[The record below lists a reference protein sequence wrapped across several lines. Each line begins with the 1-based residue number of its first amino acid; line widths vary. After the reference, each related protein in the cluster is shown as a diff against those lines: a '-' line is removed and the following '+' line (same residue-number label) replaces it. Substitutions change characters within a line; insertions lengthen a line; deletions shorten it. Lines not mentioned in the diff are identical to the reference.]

1 MTKNS
6 QRAANGLWAAAM
18 AAVAAAALL
27 PAAAWAG
34 TTWDGGGIDTNF
46 TTGANWDDNSAPTF
60 TGGTSTL
67 TFGSGGST
75 ATVDTAAELSRII
88 LNRDAAF
95 TIANGSG
102 ALTLQGETVGGVLT
116 GITASPATAG
126 TTVAYTISESIAL
139 GATQSWNVANN
150 GAGGTSL
157 SVSGVVSGA
166 GAGLTKLGSG
176 TLALTGA
183 NTFTGQSR
191 IEDGTVRI
199 TSWINNNNAN
209 GAFGNSANALVLGG
223 TSTAAQLIFSS
234 AATSGGFYTTTK
246 PVELGAAGGTIKL
259 EFTGNSLGP
268 ANEAALRGV
277 ISGSGGLTVDATNAR
292 LSIYPLAAS
301 GGNMTFTGPVN
312 LVAGTLQ
319 ASLDN
324 QTGSGTATPFGAGT
338 NGLGSALTMSPGTV
352 LNLWTQDISRS
363 IRLGSLAGSGTVSGE
378 AGGTKTFIIGGNDTS
393 TTFAGTIVNGGGS
406 GQLAITKTGS
416 GTLTLTGSSSYTG
429 ATTISAGVLA
439 LGNAGAL
446 GSSGTI
452 SFGGGTLRF
461 SDSNTTDYS
470 SRFSTAANQAYTLD
484 TNGQTVTLASA
495 LTSSGGSL
503 TKLGSGTLTLTG
515 SNSYS
520 GGTTISAGR
529 LTLSGNGVLGSGSYA
544 GTIANAG
551 ELVLGSDVAQN
562 LSGVISGTGSLTKL
576 GSGTLTLTG
585 ANTFTGQSRIE
596 DGTVRITSW
605 INNNNA
611 NGAFGNSA
619 NALVLG
625 GTSTAAQLIHTN
637 TNSVGSYQPSTKS
650 LVLGAAGGTIRLEFT
665 GNSLGAAN
673 EVALSGGISGS
684 GGLTVDAANARL
696 TIQANSTFTGPLSL
710 VAGTLQANLTS
721 GTSTPFGAG
730 TNGLGSAVT
739 MSAGTI
745 LHVFTSDASR
755 SIRLGSLAGSGTV
768 SGEAG
773 GTKTFIIGGNDTSTT
788 FAGTIVNGGTSG
800 QLAITKTGSGTLTLT
815 GSSSYTGATTISA
828 GVLALGN
835 AGALGSS
842 GTISFG
848 GGTLRFSDSNTTDY
862 SSRFSTA
869 ANQAYTLDTNGQTVT
884 LASALT
890 SSGGSLTKLGSGTL
904 TLTGANTFTG
914 QSRIEDGTVR
924 ITSWINN
931 NNANGAFGNSAN
943 ALVLGG
949 TSTAAQLIFSSAATS
964 GGFYT
969 TTKPVELG
977 AAGGTIKLEFTGNSL
992 GPANEAALRGVI
1004 SGSGGLTVDATNARL
1019 SIYPLAASGGNM
1031 TFTGPVNL
1039 VAGTLQASLDNQTGS
1054 GTATPFGAGT
1064 NGLGSALT
1072 MSPGTVLNLWTQDI
1086 SRSIRL
1092 GSLAGSGTVSGEAGG
1107 TKTFIIGGNNTST
1120 TFAGTIVNG
1129 GGSGQLAI
1137 TKTGSGTL
1145 TLTGS
1150 SSYTGGTQINAGIL
1164 EIASGGRIN
1173 GSSGITL
1180 NGPTAEFKYNSAT
1193 ALTQPLTLTQGTLSG
1208 TGTIGTAVTFNTG
1221 DILAPGNS
1229 PGTQSYTSL
1238 HAWAPGGTYQFE
1250 FNALSGTPGG
1260 NWDFVNVSS
1269 GTFNLSALA
1278 ATPGSQFTLDLVTLD
1293 AFNVAGSLAT
1303 PYDGGSYT
1311 LPIASYNASNFLLPV
1326 GFSNTAGA
1334 DLTSLFTFAG
1344 LSNWQ
1349 GPQPPLGDISVKI
1362 NSSATG
1368 IDLVIVPEPTAL
1380 SLVGIGLALA
1390 ACTVRR
1396 RRRVVSGAPTVL

>member
-1 MTKNS
+1 MTKNL
-6 QRAANGLWAAAM
+6 QRAANGPWAGVI

-27 PAAAWAG
+27 PATAWAG

-46 TTGANWDDNSAPTF
+46 TTGANWDDDSAPTF

-75 ATVDTAAELSRII
+75 ATVDTAANLARII

-139 GATQSWNVANN
+139 GAHQSWNVANN

-157 SVSGVVSGA
+157 SVSGIVSGSSA
-166 GAGLTKLGSG
+166 DLVKLGSG
-176 TLALTGA
+176 TLTLTGA

-209 GAFGNSANALVLGG
+209 GAFGNSAHALVLGG
-223 TSTAAQLIFSS
+223 TSTAAQLIHTNTNSVGS
-234 AATSGGFYTTTK
+234 YQPSTK
-246 PVELGAAGGTIKL
+246 SLVLGAAGGTIKL
-259 EFTGNSLGP
+259 EFTGNSLGA
-268 ANEAALRGV
+268 ANEVALSGG
-277 ISGSGGLTVDATNAR
+277 ISGSGGLTVDAANAR
-292 LSIYPLAAS
+292 LTIQANS
-301 GGNMTFTGPVN
+301 TFTGPLS

-319 ASLDN
+319 AN
-324 QTGSGTATPFGAGT
+324 MTSGTIGTPFGAGT
-338 NGLGSALTMSPGTV
+338 NGLGSAVTMSAGTV
-352 LNLWTQDISRS
+352 LAVFTSDASRS

-378 AGGTKTFIIGGNDTS
+378 AGGTKTFIIGGDDTS
-393 TTFAGTIVNGGGS
+393 TTFAGTIVNFIGGTS

-429 ATTISAGVLA
+429 ATQINAGVLA

-470 SRFSTAANQAYTLD
+470 SRFSTAQNQDFTFD
-484 TNGQTVTLASA
+484 TNGQNVTFASA
-495 LTSSGGSL
+495 LLSSGVGSL
-503 TKLGSGTLTLTG
+503 VKLGSGTLTLTG
-515 SNSYS
+515 SNLF
-520 GGTTISAGR
+520 GGGMNIAAGR
-529 LTLSGNGVLGSGSYA
+529 LTLSGNGVLNSGNYA
-544 GTIANAG
+544 GVITNDG
-551 ELVLGSDVAQN
+551 EFILGSNAAQI
-562 LSGVISGTGSLTKL
+562 LSSVIGGTGSLTKL

-625 GTSTAAQLIHTN
+625 GTSTAAQLIFVN
-637 TNSVGSYQPSTKS
+637 T
-650 LVLGAAGGTIRLEFT
+650 
-665 GNSLGAAN
+665 
-673 EVALSGGISGS
+673 
-684 GGLTVDAANARL
+684 
-696 TIQANSTFTGPLSL
+696 
-710 VAGTLQANLTS
+710 
-721 GTSTPFGAG
+721 
-730 TNGLGSAVT
+730 
-739 MSAGTI
+739 
-745 LHVFTSDASR
+745 
-755 SIRLGSLAGSGTV
+755 
-768 SGEAG
+768 
-773 GTKTFIIGGNDTSTT
+773 
-788 FAGTIVNGGTSG
+788 
-800 QLAITKTGSGTLTLT
+800 
-815 GSSSYTGATTISA
+815 
-828 GVLALGN
+828 
-835 AGALGSS
+835 
-842 GTISFG
+842 
-848 GGTLRFSDSNTTDY
+848 
-862 SSRFSTA
+862 
-869 ANQAYTLDTNGQTVT
+869 
-884 LASALT
+884 
-890 SSGGSLTKLGSGTL
+890 
-904 TLTGANTFTG
+904 
-914 QSRIEDGTVR
+914 
-924 ITSWINN
+924 
-931 NNANGAFGNSAN
+931 
-943 ALVLGG
+943 
-949 TSTAAQLIFSSAATS
+949 ATS
-964 GGFYT
+964 GGLYQ

-977 AAGGTIKLEFTGNSL
+977 AGGGTIKLEFTGNSL

-1150 SSYTGGTQINAGIL
+1150 SSYTGATRIEAGIL

-1396 RRRVVSGAPTVL
+1396 RRRVVRGAPTVL

>member
-292 LSIYPLAAS
+292 LSI
-301 GGNMTFTGPVN
+301 F
-312 LVAGTLQ
+312 
-319 ASLDN
+319 
-324 QTGSGTATPFGAGT
+324 
-338 NGLGSALTMSPGTV
+338 
-352 LNLWTQDISRS
+352 
-363 IRLGSLAGSGTVSGE
+363 
-378 AGGTKTFIIGGNDTS
+378 
-393 TTFAGTIVNGGGS
+393 
-406 GQLAITKTGS
+406 
-416 GTLTLTGSSSYTG
+416 
-429 ATTISAGVLA
+429 
-439 LGNAGAL
+439 
-446 GSSGTI
+446 
-452 SFGGGTLRF
+452 
-461 SDSNTTDYS
+461 
-470 SRFSTAANQAYTLD
+470 
-484 TNGQTVTLASA
+484 
-495 LTSSGGSL
+495 
-503 TKLGSGTLTLTG
+503 
-515 SNSYS
+515 
-520 GGTTISAGR
+520 
-529 LTLSGNGVLGSGSYA
+529 
-544 GTIANAG
+544 
-551 ELVLGSDVAQN
+551 
-562 LSGVISGTGSLTKL
+562 
-576 GSGTLTLTG
+576 
-585 ANTFTGQSRIE
+585 
-596 DGTVRITSW
+596 
-605 INNNNA
+605 
-611 NGAFGNSA
+611 
-619 NALVLG
+619 
-625 GTSTAAQLIHTN
+625 
-637 TNSVGSYQPSTKS
+637 
-650 LVLGAAGGTIRLEFT
+650 
-665 GNSLGAAN
+665 
-673 EVALSGGISGS
+673 
-684 GGLTVDAANARL
+684 
-696 TIQANSTFTGPLSL
+696 
-710 VAGTLQANLTS
+710 
-721 GTSTPFGAG
+721 
-730 TNGLGSAVT
+730 
-739 MSAGTI
+739 
-745 LHVFTSDASR
+745 
-755 SIRLGSLAGSGTV
+755 
-768 SGEAG
+768 
-773 GTKTFIIGGNDTSTT
+773 
-788 FAGTIVNGGTSG
+788 
-800 QLAITKTGSGTLTLT
+800 
-815 GSSSYTGATTISA
+815 
-828 GVLALGN
+828 
-835 AGALGSS
+835 
-842 GTISFG
+842 
-848 GGTLRFSDSNTTDY
+848 
-862 SSRFSTA
+862 
-869 ANQAYTLDTNGQTVT
+869 
-884 LASALT
+884 
-890 SSGGSLTKLGSGTL
+890 
-904 TLTGANTFTG
+904 
-914 QSRIEDGTVR
+914 
-924 ITSWINN
+924 
-931 NNANGAFGNSAN
+931 
-943 ALVLGG
+943 
-949 TSTAAQLIFSSAATS
+949 
-964 GGFYT
+964 
-969 TTKPVELG
+969 
-977 AAGGTIKLEFTGNSL
+977 
-992 GPANEAALRGVI
+992 
-1004 SGSGGLTVDATNARL
+1004 
-1019 SIYPLAASGGNM
+1019 PLAASGGNM